1 MYNFD
6 NMENF
11 APIILFLYNRIEHT
25 RQTVEALQKNDLAKE
40 SDLYVFCDGPKQDA
54 TEEQIARIQ
63 EVQSFA
69 EHITGF
75 KSVCVKKQTNNKG
88 LANSV
93 INGVSEIVK
102 KHGRCIVVE
111 DDIVTHPFFLRF
123 MNDALSF
130 YEDDKRIFTIG
141 GMTDKIDI
149 PQKYKKD
156 ILVCQRVESWGWAT
170 WADRW
175 FSVEWDISKYS
186 IFNNNPRKEIARL
199 CRGGEDLWPM
209 LQAQAQGKVDSW
221 AVRWQY
227 NMSLQNKLCLRPV
240 YSLVTN
246 VGMDGSGVHCGPS
259 ETGNA
264 PSTPKYNSH
273 IYNIKFEQGIKENK
287 KINKNYQL
295 FYAQPKESIIIE
307 IKNKVINILFRIK
320 KLLYSWIKEN

>member
-1 MYNFD
+1 ML
-6 NMENF
+6 
-11 APIILFLYNRIEHT
+11 APIILFLYNRLKHSQETI
-25 RQTVEALQKNDLAKE
+25 EALQKNDLAKD

-54 TEEQIARIQ
+54 TEEQMARIQ

-75 KSVCVKKQTNNKG
+75 KSVCVKKQKNNKG

-93 INGVSEIVK
+93 IDGVSEIVK

-123 MNDALSF
+123 MNEALAF

-149 PQKYKKD
+149 PQNYKKD

-175 FSVEWDISKYS
+175 FSAEWDITKYS
-186 IFNNNPRKEIARL
+186 IWGKNRKKEIKQL
-199 CRGGEDLWPM
+199 CRGGDDLWGM
-209 LQAQAQGKVDSW
+209 LQMQNQKKIDSW

-227 NMSLQNKLCLRPV
+227 NMSQQNKLCLRPV

-259 ETGNA
+259 ETGDA

-287 KINKNYQL
+287 RINKNYQL

-307 IKNKVINILFRIK
+307 IKNKVINILCRIK
-320 KLLYSWIKEN
+320 ELLYSWKKKN